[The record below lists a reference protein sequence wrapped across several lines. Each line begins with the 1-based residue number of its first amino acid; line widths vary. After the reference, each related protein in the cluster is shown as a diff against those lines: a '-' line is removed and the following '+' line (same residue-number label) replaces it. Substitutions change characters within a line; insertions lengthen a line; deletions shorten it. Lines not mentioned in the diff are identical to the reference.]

1 MIDMIK
7 IFVFIFFTTL
17 ICHGQETIKLTSK
30 DSTEIIKTWEQFSAS
45 LKGGSRTKI
54 KTLSQSRV
62 DCLTCTPSDSVVTDY
77 FVSIDKFI
85 DYIVALSQTSK
96 LGKAIEASPEK
107 IWVTKYDDF
116 LPKYWDIKMG
126 NEFVIYQIL
135 FHTYKRNELAP
146 GHEGSAHIFQ
156 FIKTNNKFVFYGFDV
171 VP

>member
-1 MIDMIK
+1 MTDIIK

-17 ICHGQETIKLTSK
+17 ICKGQETIKLTSK
-30 DSTEIIKTWEQFSAS
+30 DSTEIIKTWKQFSAS
-45 LKGGSRTKI
+45 LKDGSRTKI

-62 DCLTCTPSDSVVTDY
+62 DCLTCTPLDSVVNDN

-85 DYIVALSQTSK
+85 DYILELSQTSK
-96 LGKAIEASPEK
+96 LGRAIEASPDN

-116 LPKYWDIKMG
+116 LPKYWDIKIG
-126 NEFVIYQIL
+126 TKFVIYQIL
-135 FHTYKRNELAP
+135 FHTYKKNELAQ
-146 GHEGSAHIFQ
+146 GHEGGDHVFE